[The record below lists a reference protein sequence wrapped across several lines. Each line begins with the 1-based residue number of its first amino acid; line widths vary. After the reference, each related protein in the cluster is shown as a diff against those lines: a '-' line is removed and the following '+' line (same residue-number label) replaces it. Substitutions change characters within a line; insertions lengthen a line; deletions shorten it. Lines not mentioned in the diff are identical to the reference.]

1 MQNPAWAGTD
11 RRRREWVR
19 YGSAV
24 LAVAVALAISLTL
37 GELNVQSPFTIF
49 LTAVAVAAWF
59 GGPGPGLLAT
69 ALAGVILFVVFV
81 PPVFTLSITS
91 PIVLVRL
98 IVFAIGA
105 GLINLLGEARARS
118 ETAART
124 QAARFAVTLGS
135 IGDAVIATD
144 LLGQVTF
151 LNAVAEALTGW
162 RQADALGRPAG
173 EVFRLV
179 DAQTREPLDT
189 PISQVLRTGQTQRL
203 GGMPLCLARD
213 GTTHPVDDSAAP
225 IRDAAGQVQGVVLV
239 FRDVT
244 AQAAAEAERVA
255 ALEREQVARADA
267 EAAQAR
273 FAFLAEAS
281 GVLAS
286 SLDYQAT
293 LAAVAD
299 LAVPRVADWC
309 AVDLLDEQGI
319 VRRLAVAH
327 VDPAKVAWAHELQ
340 ERYPPD
346 PDATSGVY
354 QVIRTGTPEILPD
367 ITPEMIRAATSDPD
381 LLAIIDTIGFTSA
394 ITMPLTVRDRTLGA
408 LTLVSAESGRHYGP
422 ADVALAEDLARRA
435 ATAIDNARLYREA
448 AEQRERFAVTLASIG
463 DAVIATDARGQVTF
477 LNHVAAE
484 LTGWDPAA
492 AAGQDLATVF
502 HIVNEETRA
511 IVENPATRVIREG
524 VTVGLANHTILLDR
538 QGGEHP
544 IDDSGAPIRDAGG
557 ALLGVVLVFRDI
569 SGRKADEL
577 ALRESEARFRTL
589 VDSAPVLVWMAGP
602 DGGRTFFNRPW
613 LDFTGRTEAQEQGA
627 GWLAGVH
634 PDDLARCR
642 DTYGAALAA
651 REPFRLEYRLRR
663 AGGVYRWVLDTGVPR
678 WAPGGAF
685 AGFIGSCIDITERQ
699 ESEERLRFLTEAG
712 ALLSASLDY
721 EATLASVAHL
731 TVPAIAD
738 NCAIDLV
745 YADTGLRRV
754 VIDAAD
760 PQRGELL
767 RDLYRRYPPDPRALG
782 IFEVLE
788 SGRSRLVA
796 HVDDAQRVAPA
807 RDAAHAELLRAAG
820 TTSYMV
826 VPFVA
831 RGRVIGTLALNM
843 AESSRHYGPADL
855 ALAEA
860 LAARAALA
868 VDNAR
873 LYQEAQAAIGTR
885 DQFLSIASH
894 ELKTPL
900 TSLLMAAQLIQRR
913 TAREGT
919 LNPRDQRALTVVV
932 HQASRLNRM
941 VLSLLDLSRIE
952 SGQLSIEEGEVD
964 LTALVR
970 SLHEEVTPTLEQH
983 TLAVEAPA
991 APVLVRG
998 DALRLEQVLQNLV
1011 QNAVRYSPEGGP
1023 ITVRLSTQDGEARIA
1038 VTDRGIG
1045 IPAHALPNL
1054 GGRFYRAPNVERHQI
1069 SGLGIGRYGVNEI
1082 VALHGGRVDVTS
1094 TEGAGSTF
1102 TIHLPLIAAPDA
1114 LPAGDAAPDAGPD
1127 PV

>member
-1 MQNPAWAGTD
+1 MQDVQGAGNG
-11 RRRREWVR
+11 RRRRGWVR

-24 LAVAVALAISLTL
+24 LVVGVALAVSLAL
-37 GELNVQSPFTIF
+37 GEINVQSPFTIF

-69 ALAGVILFVVFV
+69 VLASLILFFIFV
-81 PPVFTLSITS
+81 PPVFTLNITS
-91 PIVLVRL
+91 PLVLVRL
-98 IVFAIGA
+98 AVFAVGA
-105 GLINLLGEARARS
+105 LLINLLGEARARS

-124 QAARFAVTLGS
+124 QAARFGVTLGS

-144 LLGQVTF
+144 QTGRVTF
-151 LNAVAEALTGW
+151 VNAAAETLTGW
-162 RQADALGRPAG
+162 RQAEALGRPAS

-179 DAQTREPLDT
+179 DTQPREPLDT
-189 PISQVLRTGQTQRL
+189 PVSQVLRSGRVERFA
-203 GGMPLCLARD
+203 GMALCVARD
-213 GTTHPVDDSAAP
+213 GATHPIDDSAAP
-225 IRDAAGQVQGVVLV
+225 IRDAAGQFQGVVLV

-244 AQAAAEAERVA
+244 AQAAADADRAA
-255 ALEREQVARADA
+255 ALRREQAARTDA
-267 EAAQAR
+267 EVAQAR
-273 FAFLAEAS
+273 FAFMAEAS

-286 SLDYQAT
+286 SLDYETT
-293 LAAVAD
+293 LAAVAQ
-299 LAVPRVADWC
+299 LSVPRVADWC

-319 VRRLAVAH
+319 VQRLAVAH

-340 ERYPPD
+340 ARYPPD
-346 PDATSGVY
+346 RNAPTGVY
-354 QVIRTGTPEILPD
+354 QVIRTGQPEILPD
-367 ITPEMIRAATSDPD
+367 ITPAMIRAATSDPE
-381 LLAIIDTIGFTSA
+381 LLAIIDAIGFTSV

-408 LTLVSAESGRHYGP
+408 LTLVSAESGRRYGP

-435 ATAIDNARLYREA
+435 ATAIDNARLYREVA
-448 AEQRERFAVTLASIG
+448 AQRERYAVTLASIG

-477 LNHVAAE
+477 LNHIAQE
-484 LTGWDPAA
+484 LTGWDHDAA
-492 AAGQDLATVF
+492 LGQDLTTVF
-502 HIVNEETRA
+502 RIVNEETRA
-511 IVENPATRVIREG
+511 TVENPAARVIRDG
-524 VTVGLANHTILLDR
+524 VTVGLANHTILIDR
-538 QGGEHP
+538 HGGEHP
-544 IDDSGAPIRDAGG
+544 IDDSGAPIRDATG

-569 SGRKADEL
+569 SGRKADEA

-589 VDSAPVLVWMAGP
+589 VDSAPVLVWMAGL
-602 DGGRTFFNRPW
+602 DGRCTFFNQSW
-613 LDFTGRTEAQEQGA
+613 LDFTGRTLEQEQGD
-627 GWLAGVH
+627 GWGASVH
-634 PDDLARCR
+634 PDDLARCFA
-642 DTYGAALAA
+642 TYRTGLAT
-651 REPFRLEYRLRR
+651 RQSFRMEYHLRR
-663 AGGVYRWVLDTGVPR
+663 ADGVYRWVLDTGVPR
-678 WAPGGAF
+678 WAPDGGF

-731 TVPAIAD
+731 TVPALAD
-738 NCAIDLV
+738 NCAVDLV
-745 YADTGLRRV
+745 DEETGLRRV
-754 VIDAAD
+754 VVEAAD
-760 PQRGELL
+760 PQRTELL
-767 RDLYRRYPPDPRALG
+767 RDLHRRYPPDPRSLG
-782 IFEVLE
+782 ITQVLE
-788 SGRSRLVA
+788 SGRPRLVPQ
-796 HVDDAQRVAPA
+796 VDDTLRVAGA
-807 RDAAHAELLRAAG
+807 RDAAHANLLRAAG

-826 VPFVA
+826 VPFLV
-831 RGRVIGTLALNM
+831 RGRVIGTLALIM
-843 AESSRHYGPADL
+843 AESGRHYGPADL

-919 LNPRDQRALTVVV
+919 LGPRDQRALTVVV
-932 HQASRLNRM
+932 NQASRLNRM

-952 SGQLSIEEGEVD
+952 SGQLSIEPGEVD
-964 LTALVR
+964 LSALVR
-970 SLHEEVTPTLEQH
+970 SLQEEVAPSLEQH
-983 TLAVEAPA
+983 TLEVEAPT

-1011 QNAVRYSPEGGP
+1011 QNAVRYSPAGGP
-1023 ITVRLSTQDGEARIA
+1023 ITVRLAVQDGEARVS

-1054 GGRFYRAPNVERHQI
+1054 GGRFYRAPNVDQHQI
-1069 SGLGIGRYGVNEI
+1069 SGLGIGLYVVREI

-1094 TEGAGSTF
+1094 TEGEGSTF
-1102 TIHLPLIAAPDA
+1102 TICLPLLGAPEALPVGEVAPDA
-1114 LPAGDAAPDAGPD
+1114 DADL
-1127 PV
+1127 V